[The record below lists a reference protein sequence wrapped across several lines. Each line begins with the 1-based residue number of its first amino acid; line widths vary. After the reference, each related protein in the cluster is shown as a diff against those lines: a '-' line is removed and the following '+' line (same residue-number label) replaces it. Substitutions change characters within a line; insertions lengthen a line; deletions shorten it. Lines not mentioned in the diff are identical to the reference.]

1 MVNGGNYCCK
11 CAQSIDVRYDPFL
24 CLDSRRAMDDMHF
37 YDEELTETIDIVRTS
52 SDILQNCLGLADITG
67 FNHMIE
73 RNLEISNSHF
83 SSMFFNLDGNKSNF
97 DTFAVEIER
106 FAHTFSVIGIAETNS
121 DKHENG
127 LYPLNNYVSYYQNTH
142 IGKSKGT
149 GVALYAHK
157 SLNVTVCDELS
168 HTSPNLESIFVTIT
182 SYQTPITV
190 GVIYRPPS
198 GDKNNFLEELNQLFE
213 QTPRKNVYIL
223 GDFNMDL
230 HNICLDQEK
239 QYEDLIITSGFTP
252 LISLYTHNKPHCRK
266 TCIDNILSNNP
277 ESICMSGTVK
287 ESLSRSHHL
296 PIFQISNYVINDGQA
311 SNSNDAHIQYY
322 DFCNT
327 NIEQFVNVL
336 GNTLTSTEDITFS
349 DFNSAYNSVLDRTC
363 KLESPKISKRNRKVN
378 PWITDGIV
386 ASVNTKSMLYKKWC
400 KSKTS
405 DNPGGD
411 IDKYNTFS
419 VYRKNLK
426 KIIKV
431 AKSKYYCKKIYE
443 HEGNMK
449 KTWAVINELRGKY
462 KTPIKPDFIIDNNRI
477 TDRRVIANEFNKY
490 FVSLAAKMNNEVYD
504 QPGIPINTFV
514 SFERYLHNSKRSTN
528 SIYLQDCT
536 SDEVNEIIINFENGK
551 SSDIPVRL
559 VKASS
564 SVISPVLSKL
574 FNNLMQ
580 NGIFPEELKLG
591 NVTPIYKKDNKQ
603 LLENYR
609 PISTLP
615 IFGKL
620 FEKVIYSR
628 LYSFF
633 TAKCTLSKNQYG
645 FRKNHS
651 TSHALNYSVR
661 HIENCLKNDK
671 YVLGIFIDLSKAFDT
686 LDHGLLLTKLER
698 YGIRGNALNLINS
711 YLTARSQFTTTLNEK
726 SDTLQIRYGV
736 PQGSVLGPLLFLVY
750 INDISKCSNL
760 GNLVLFADDTNV
772 FVEDKCKYTA
782 YEKANTVLKSI
793 HDYMRANKL
802 HINIKKCCYMQFNPH
817 RRNKNKDCDINNY
830 SLELRINNSV
840 IEKVSNTKFLGVI
853 IDEELTWRPHVEYL
867 SKKLRC
873 SIGSLNRIK
882 DYIPVSLHKSLYHT
896 LFESHLSYGISVWGG
911 VSRTHLDKLFVL
923 QKKCLRILFG
933 NKDEYLDKFMTSAR
947 ARPLGKQTLG
957 SEFYARE
964 NSKPLFTRQNIMT
977 VHNVH
982 KYHTLLLFF
991 KIMKLRSPIELCEC
1005 FNMSRRKGTL
1015 ILTPLPSINFVY
1027 QASFLWNIFRNIVNI
1042 EDFSYSLGKFKT
1054 TLKKAIHVRQK
1065 LGDPIEWSE
1074 ENFELR

>member
-1 MVNGGNYCCK
+1 
-11 CAQSIDVRYDPFL
+11 
-24 CLDSRRAMDDMHF
+24 
-37 YDEELTETIDIVRTS
+37 
-52 SDILQNCLGLADITG
+52 
-67 FNHMIE
+67 MI
-73 RNLEISNSHF
+73 
-83 SSMFFNLDGNKSNF
+83 
-97 DTFAVEIER
+97 
-106 FAHTFSVIGIAETNS
+106 
-121 DKHENG
+121 
-127 LYPLNNYVSYYQNTH
+127 
-142 IGKSKGT
+142 
-149 GVALYAHK
+149 HK
-157 SLNVTVCDELS
+157 L
-168 HTSPNLESIFVTIT
+168 
-182 SYQTPITV
+182 
-190 GVIYRPPS
+190 
-198 GDKNNFLEELNQLFE
+198 
-213 QTPRKNVYIL
+213 
-223 GDFNMDL
+223 
-230 HNICLDQEK
+230 
-239 QYEDLIITSGFTP
+239 
-252 LISLYTHNKPHCRK
+252 
-266 TCIDNILSNNP
+266 
-277 ESICMSGTVK
+277 
-287 ESLSRSHHL
+287 
-296 PIFQISNYVINDGQA
+296 
-311 SNSNDAHIQYY
+311 
-322 DFCNT
+322 
-327 NIEQFVNVL
+327 
-336 GNTLTSTEDITFS
+336 
-349 DFNSAYNSVLDRTC
+349 
-363 KLESPKISKRNRKVN
+363 
-378 PWITDGIV
+378 
-386 ASVNTKSMLYKKWC
+386 
-400 KSKTS
+400 
-405 DNPGGD
+405 
-411 IDKYNTFS
+411 S

-477 TDRRVIANEFNKY
+477 TDRRVIANEFNKFNKY
-490 FVSLAAKMNNEVYD
+490 FVSLAAKMNNEVY
-504 QPGIPINTFV
+504 GIPINNFV
-514 SFERYLHNSKRSTN
+514 SFESYLHNSKRSIS

-536 SDEVNEIIINFENGK
+536 SDEIDEIINNFENGK
-551 SSDIPVRL
+551 SSDIPVRV

-591 NVTPIYKKDNKQ
+591 NVTPIYKKDYKQ
-603 LLENYR
+603 LLEIYR

-628 LYSFF
+628 LHSFF
-633 TAKCTLSKNQYG
+633 TAKCTLNKNQYG

-661 HIENCLKNDK
+661 HIENCLKNDQ

-711 YLTARSQFTTTLNEK
+711 YLTGRSQFTTMLNEK
-726 SDTLQIRYGV
+726 SDILQIRYGV

-772 FVEDKCKYTA
+772 FVEDKCKYAA

-802 HINIKKCCYMQFNPH
+802 HINIKKCCYIQFNPH
-817 RRNKNKDCDINNY
+817 RRNKNNDSDINNY

-840 IEKVSNTKFLGVI
+840 IEKVSNTKFLGVV

-882 DYIPVSLHKSLYHT
+882 DYISVSLHKSLYHT

-1042 EDFSYSLGKFKT
+1042 EDFSYSLGK
-1054 TLKKAIHVRQK
+1054 KAIHVRQK
-1065 LGDPIEWSE
+1065 LGDPIDWSE